1 MIRSSVMRGAGV
13 AAGWRLR
20 AVLGLA
26 AVLAAGA
33 APAQSAPQSA
43 ALTNGINTGGTS
55 FLDGFTSTTPGLAV
69 VAYLRHN
76 ALDAIKDARGNDI
89 PVFDNPRIDSTVLLT
104 QFAYVTPYRLFGGS
118 LGITALVPLVNLDAS
133 FGRNS
138 IATLRDNGAGVGDV
152 TFGPYLQMPPVI
164 RNGRPVFSQ
173 RFELDA
179 VAPIGKYDGHR
190 DLNQSSGYW
199 SLIPSYAFTVLPT
212 PRWEVSARINYIYNF
227 RSERRPNLPP
237 GFDFRNGQAGDAGW
251 INFAT
256 SWEVAPK
263 LRLGI
268 NAYYLTQFRDN
279 RTNDQRVPDSRQRA
293 FYAGPGGVWAFDAK
307 NIVFANVY
315 LPVEVRNAASGNNV
329 NFEYVHV
336 F

>member
-1 MIRSSVMRGAGV
+1 M
-13 AAGWRLR
+13 
-20 AVLGLA
+20 
-26 AVLAAGA
+26 
-33 APAQSAPQSA
+33 
-43 ALTNGINTGGTS
+43 
-55 FLDGFTSTTPGLAV
+55 
-69 VAYLRHN
+69 
-76 ALDAIKDARGNDI
+76 KDARGNDI

-104 QFAYVTPYRLFGGS
+104 QFAYVTPYHVFGGA

-173 RFELDA
+173 RFEFDA
-179 VAPIGKYDGHR
+179 VAPIGKYDGNR

-212 PRWEVSARINYIYNF
+212 PNWELSARINYIYNF

-293 FYAGPGGVWAFDAK
+293 FYAGPGGVWRFDAN
-307 NIVFANVY
+307 NILFANVY